1 VKGRILAV
9 AAVLAAAVA
18 VGVPLLYQE
27 LLGLGDKQVLV
38 TRYCLG
44 AFAPLALLGA
54 AAVVLRLRVERRSV
68 LELPSKLAQVFLA
81 VAAVVLAALL
91 LGMYL
96 SGARG
101 PIVLTLVL
109 CSSALLALPA
119 VPLYAYARAALLP
132 LATGLGNEK
141 KPDGRRVPIGL
152 QIGYTVVAVSSA
164 ALVPAAL
171 FGAAQLDRANLA
183 DARARATLAAERL
196 SRASLKL
203 DVAAATKLLTRT
215 PLDGGERLVLV
226 APSGTQLPDDIGPEV
241 AEMPFVE
248 KPLDGVLR
256 GGSLR
261 VFYSAHSRPHGPLM
275 LAVLF
280 LVGLTLWMAAGAARA
295 VTDDMVGITRQI
307 ERVARGE
314 PPGPTLQLSTQE
326 VRRVALAVNRL
337 LERIP
342 RLTVES
348 FLAIERASDAQR
360 LKSQFLANMS
370 HDLRS
375 PLNSILGFSELLL
388 RGLEGD
394 IQPGQRVTLAMMHAT
409 GLRLLRLLNEILDTA
424 KVESGKMELH
434 RQQAS
439 PAELIRQAVQEARR
453 GRPPSLTDQLSVE
466 LRPGMTPIHVD
477 PLRMTQAATHLV
489 NHAFG
494 CAPLSGAGP
503 IQLRAQELANP
514 RQLILEIEYPRPP
527 WWNEEKDYLF
537 DGFRLSGSRPGL
549 HLALPLAKRLVEIHG
564 GALEL
569 APSEDSRVRLR
580 GVIPLAAAREK
591 RKTPQQ

>member
-1 VKGRILAV
+1 
-9 AAVLAAAVA
+9 
-18 VGVPLLYQE
+18 
-27 LLGLGDKQVLV
+27 
-38 TRYCLG
+38 
-44 AFAPLALLGA
+44 
-54 AAVVLRLRVERRSV
+54 VE
-68 LELPSKLAQVFLA
+68 KA
-81 VAAVVLAALL
+81 
-91 LGMYL
+91 
-96 SGARG
+96 
-101 PIVLTLVL
+101 
-109 CSSALLALPA
+109 
-119 VPLYAYARAALLP
+119 
-132 LATGLGNEK
+132 
-141 KPDGRRVPIGL
+141 
-152 QIGYTVVAVSSA
+152 
-164 ALVPAAL
+164 
-171 FGAAQLDRANLA
+171 
-183 DARARATLAAERL
+183 
-196 SRASLKL
+196 
-203 DVAAATKLLTRT
+203 
-215 PLDGGERLVLV
+215 LDGL
-226 APSGTQLPDDIGPEV
+226 
-241 AEMPFVE
+241 
-248 KPLDGVLR
+248 LR

-261 VFYSAHSRPHGPLM
+261 VFYPARSRPHGPLM

-307 ERVARGE
+307 ERVGRGE

-434 RQQAS
+434 RQHAS

-466 LRPGMTPIHVD
+466 LRPGMAPIHVD
-477 PLRMTQAATHLV
+477 PLRMTQVATHLV
-489 NHAFG
+489 NHAFDG
-494 CAPLSGAGP
+494 APANGSGGP

-549 HLALPLAKRLVEIHG
+549 HLALPLAKRLVELHG
-564 GALEL
+564 GTLDL
-569 APSEDSRVRLR
+569 ANSEDTRVRLR

-591 RKTPQQ
+591 RKTPQH